1 MSLPGSSI
9 AIARASRPI
18 GSSPLPAPASN
29 YASSIRQSRADR
41 PLEAFRNSIRV
52 APDWAYPRH
61 NLALTYIEMGNNSAA
76 EAEYRAAIKKTP
88 EHPYLYYNLGVLL
101 QR

>member
-18 GSSPLPAPASN
+18 GSSPLPTPASN

-41 PLEAFRNSIRV
+41 PLVEILDWAGDTLNRVDRPAFFRTFQETDAVQYFYEPFLEAFD
-52 APDWAYPRH
+52 PDLR
-61 NLALTYIEMGNNSAA
+61 
-76 EAEYRAAIKKTP
+76 KQ
-88 EHPYLYYNLGVLL
+88 LGVWYTPREIV
-101 QR
+101 Q